1 MITVWIISWS
11 YFDGSG
17 AGIIGRAYAD
27 EEEARWL
34 ANMLSEYDTSR
45 VYYLQSLEVKS

>member
-1 MITVWIISWS
+1 MTVWIISWS
-11 YFDGSG
+11 YLDGSG

-27 EEEARWL
+27 EEAARWQVNL
-34 ANMLSEYDTSR
+34 LSEYDTSR